1 MFRPS
6 EEWGTKE
13 EDALVAYVELGIR
26 FSSFGN
32 LSVCLFYS
40 LDFILQI

>member
-13 EDALVAYVELGIR
+13 EDALVAHVELGIR
-26 FSSFGN
+26 FSPFGN
-32 LSVCLFYS
+32 FLVCPVYN
-40 LDFILQI
+40 LDFISQI